1 MTITRRRLA
10 GWLALAPVAS
20 LVASPAG
27 AKGVGKAVSVDETC
41 RIKRACSDLSIRYTH
56 CIADRT
62 FAGFNQV
69 FTADGVLEVQ
79 GNRLV
84 GPEAIGQFMAKSIGT
99 GESGVRVRLVVT
111 NELIDVRDRRNAT
124 GRAFFAIH
132 RFDVSNGPKVTSLA
146 PAAFAT
152 SDDAYVLTPAG
163 WRMALRKIT
172 LLAAAG

>member
-1 MTITRRRLA
+1 MTITRRNAASL
-10 GWLALAPVAS
+10 LALGPVAT
-20 LVASPAG
+20 LVASSAR
-27 AKGVGKAVSVDETC
+27 AKGLAKARTMEETC
-41 RIKRACSDLSIRYTH
+41 CIKSACSDLSIRYTH

-62 FAGFNQV
+62 FAGFDQV
-69 FTADGVLEVQ
+69 FAPDGVLEVQ

-84 GPEAIGQFMAKSIGT
+84 GPEVIGQFMAKSIGT
-99 GESGVRVRLVVT
+99 GDSGVRVRLVIT
-111 NELIDVRDRRNAT
+111 NELIEVRNGRSAT

-132 RFDVSNGPKVTSLA
+132 RFDISNGLKVPSLA

-163 WRMALRKIT
+163 WRMASRKIT

>member
-1 MTITRRRLA
+1 VAR
-10 GWLALAPVAS
+10 WLAIGPVAS
-20 LVASPAG
+20 LAASPAKARG
-27 AKGVGKAVSVDETC
+27 AAKARTVEETC
-41 RIKRACSDLSIRYTH
+41 CIKSACSDLSIRYTH

-62 FAGFNQV
+62 FAGFDQV
-69 FTADGVLEVQ
+69 FSADGVLEVQ

-99 GESGVRVRLVVT
+99 ADSGVRVRLVIT
-111 NELIDVRDRRNAT
+111 NELIEVQDRRNAK
-124 GRAFFAIH
+124 GHAFFAIH
-132 RFDVSNGPKVTSLA
+132 RFDVSNGPKVPSLA